1 MEEINDFFRVPLIG
15 EDAPAFDSPSTEG
28 NINFPE
34 DYKGKWVVLF
44 SHPGDFTPVCTT
56 EFIAFQNKIKE
67 FEKRNTELIGYSVDG
82 LHSHIAWVKNI
93 KEKFDVEI
101 EFPIVA
107 DPQIAYDYWMIQP
120 DFDDSTT
127 VRAVFIINP
136 DWKVASLMY
145 YPMSNWRNIDEILRL
160 LDGLQLT
167 YKYWRATPADWP
179 NNEIVEDN
187 VIVPPADTM
196 KKSIDNKD
204 KYECK
209 DWYFCYENNP
219 EK

>member
-15 EDAPAFDSPSTEG
+15 ENAPAFDSPSTEG

-67 FEKRNTELIGYSVDG
+67 FEKRNTKLIGYSVDG

-120 DFDDSTT
+120 DSDDSTT